1 MGRELRD
8 KLPKVEIR
16 GKMTEPQWQ
25 QLLKERDA
33 RAKLRQKE
41 HADKTRAAK
50 FSDIEEGD
58 QILLRQTRENKLLPN
73 YEPDPYTVIQKDGN
87 AVILEDANG
96 NNKMRNIAH
105 MKKFVT
111 PEPAA
116 AEGPAVPAQV
126 EESRPNASLPV
137 TVVQD
142 PPPNPLSGSSVVSR
156 PARSRRPP
164 AWLDEYVTT

>member
-1 MGRELRD
+1 MRD
-8 KLPKVEIR
+8 KLTKVESR
-16 GKMTEPQWQ
+16 GTMTEPQWQ

-41 HADKTRAAK
+41 YADKTCAAK

-58 QILLRQTRENKLLPN
+58 QILLRQARENKLSPN

-111 PEPAA
+111 PEPVE
-116 AEGPAVPAQV
+116 AEGPAEPAQV
-126 EESRPNASLPV
+126 EESRLTASLPV
-137 TVVQD
+137 TEVQD
-142 PPPNPLSGSSVVSR
+142 SPPNPSSGGSVVLR

>member
-8 KLPKVEIR
+8 TLPKVEIR
-16 GKMTEPQWQ
+16 GTMTEPQWQ

-41 HADKTRAAK
+41 YADKTSAAK
-50 FSDIEEGD
+50 FSDIKEGD
-58 QILLRQTRENKLLPN
+58 QILLRQARENKLSPN

-87 AVILEDANG
+87 AVILEDADG

-111 PEPAA
+111 PTPVE
-116 AEGPAVPAQV
+116 AEGPVEPAQM
-126 EESRPNASLPV
+126 EESRLTASLPA
-137 TVVQD
+137 TEVQNS
-142 PPPNPLSGSSVVSR
+142 PPEPSSCDSVVPR
-156 PARSRRPP
+156 PACSR
-164 AWLDEYVTT
+164 